1 MCVCVNVCA
10 CVCVDMTCS
19 LMLAQMKEAGDDR
32 GCTLLQTAGTR
43 PQLHLL
49 SLSNSMLLPYME

>member
-1 MCVCVNVCA
+1 MCA
-10 CVCVDMTCS
+10 YVCVDMTCS